1 MSLPRANAVDLAD
14 IPPPLAPFHQ
24 LLQGVPFLF
33 FISGN
38 WKPWT
43 RNKQT
48 LWILQTSPPPPTRSL
63 PPTASRRAVSV
74 LHFWELETM
83 DKKQDPRRSFESPKQ
98 VKGKKKRDL
107 KITCVP
113 IKQPVVNPTPPRNLD
128 SRTFIT
134 IGDKNFEVEADDLVT
149 ISELGRGAYGVVEKV
164 RHAQSG
170 TIMAVKRIRATVN
183 TQEQKRLLM
192 DLDISMRTVDCFYTV
207 TFYGALFREG
217 DVWICM
223 ELMDTS
229 LDKFYKKVLEKMM
242 TIPEDILGKIA
253 VSIVRALEHLHS
265 KLSVIHRDV
274 KPSNVLINKEGHV
287 KMCDFGISGYLVD
300 SVAKTMDAGC
310 KPYMAPERINP
321 ELNQKGYNVK
331 SDVWSLG
338 ITMIEMA
345 ILRFPYESWGTPF
358 QQLKQVVEEPSPQLP
373 ADRFSKEFVDFT
385 AQCLRKNPAERM
397 NYLELMEHPFFT
409 LHNTKETDMASFVT
423 EILGE
428 DS

>member
-1 MSLPRANAVDLAD
+1 
-14 IPPPLAPFHQ
+14 
-24 LLQGVPFLF
+24 
-33 FISGN
+33 
-38 WKPWT
+38 
-43 RNKQT
+43 
-48 LWILQTSPPPPTRSL
+48 
-63 PPTASRRAVSV
+63 
-74 LHFWELETM
+74 M
-83 DKKQDPRRSFESPKQ
+83 DKKQDSKGLEPHKP
-98 VKGKKKRDL
+98 VKSRKKGELR
-107 KITCVP
+107 ITCVP
-113 IKQPVVNPTPPRNLD
+113 IKQPVANTTPPRNLD
-128 SRTFIT
+128 SRAFIT
-134 IGDKNFEVEADDLVT
+134 IGDKNFEVEADDLVA

-164 RHAQSG
+164 RHTQSG

-229 LDKFYKKVLEKMM
+229 LDKFYKKVLEKKK
-242 TIPEDILGKIA
+242 TIPEDILGKMA

-338 ITMIEMA
+338 ITMVTGPCWDRHA
-345 ILRFPYESWGTPF
+345 AGVGLGWGLCWLGSVPAVTSSSWWLHPWVDAHQMG
-358 QQLKQVVEEPSPQLP
+358 LNLEC
-373 ADRFSKEFVDFT
+373 DRSRHE
-385 AQCLRKNPAERM
+385 M
-397 NYLELMEHPFFT
+397 NYPGHRVE
-409 LHNTKETDMASFVT
+409 V
-423 EILGE
+423 
-428 DS
+428 

>member
-1 MSLPRANAVDLAD
+1 MSSSERFSDLPRVTQQGPSPDLKNRSSLSTVPAVPTGPA
-14 IPPPLAPFHQ
+14 PNWVPTNPL
-24 LLQGVPFLF
+24 
-33 FISGN
+33 S
-38 WKPWT
+38 
-43 RNKQT
+43 
-48 LWILQTSPPPPTRSL
+48 ILPL
-63 PPTASRRAVSV
+63 PP
-74 LHFWELETM
+74 
-83 DKKQDPRRSFESPKQ
+83 
-98 VKGKKKRDL
+98 
-107 KITCVP
+107 
-113 IKQPVVNPTPPRNLD
+113 
-128 SRTFIT
+128 
-134 IGDKNFEVEADDLVT
+134 KNFEVEADDLVT

-170 TIMAVKRIRATVN
+170 TIMAVKVSAVPTRLQGLEATGRAAWRRCAGEGCLPPCRGGLSTAAPFPAADSGHREL
-183 TQEQKRLLM
+183 TGAETAAHGPGYQHAHSGLL
-192 DLDISMRTVDCFYTV
+192 LHRHLLR
-207 TFYGALFREG
+207 GALPRGRRVDLHGAHGHVVGQVLPQGAGERHDNPGGHPGG
-217 DVWICM
+217 DRRV
-223 ELMDTS
+223 
-229 LDKFYKKVLEKMM
+229 Y
-242 TIPEDILGKIA
+242 
-253 VSIVRALEHLHS
+253 
-265 KLSVIHRDV
+265 V

-373 ADRFSKEFVDFT
+373 ADRFSPEFVDFT

-397 NYLELMEHPFFT
+397 SYLELMEHPFFT
-409 LHNTKETDMASFVT
+409 LHKTKKPDIAAFVQ

>member
-1 MSLPRANAVDLAD
+1 MSLPKD
-14 IPPPLAPFHQ
+14 
-24 LLQGVPFLF
+24 
-33 FISGN
+33 S
-38 WKPWT
+38 
-43 RNKQT
+43 
-48 LWILQTSPPPPTRSL
+48 
-63 PPTASRRAVSV
+63 
-74 LHFWELETM
+74 
-83 DKKQDPRRSFESPKQ
+83 
-98 VKGKKKRDL
+98 KGSMEKRKVGPKKKRPPIL
-107 KITCVP
+107 QMPTANKQSSVP
-113 IKQPVVNPTPPRNLD
+113 PTPPRNLD

-134 IGDKNFEVEADDLVT
+134 VGEKNFEVEADDLVS
-149 ISELGRGAYGVVEKV
+149 IAELGRGAYGVVEKV
-164 RHAQSG
+164 YHAQSD
-170 TIMAVKRIRATVN
+170 TTMAVKRIRATVN

-229 LDKFYKKVLEKMM
+229 LDKFYKKVLEKKK

-274 KPSNVLINKEGHV
+274 KPSNVLLNKQGHV

-338 ITMIEMA
+338 ITLIEMA

-373 ADRFSKEFVDFT
+373 EDRFSKDFVDFT

-397 NYLELMEHPFFT
+397 SYLELMAHPFFT
-409 LHNTKETDMASFVT
+409 LHDTKETDMVSFIT
-423 EILGE
+423 EILAD

>member
-1 MSLPRANAVDLAD
+1 MSRA
-14 IPPPLAPFHQ
+14 
-24 LLQGVPFLF
+24 
-33 FISGN
+33 
-38 WKPWT
+38 T
-43 RNKQT
+43 
-48 LWILQTSPPPPTRSL
+48 
-63 PPTASRRAVSV
+63 
-74 LHFWELETM
+74 
-83 DKKQDPRRSFESPKQ
+83 
-98 VKGKKKRDL
+98 GKKKKPALRIPDE
-107 KITCVP
+107 VF
-113 IKQPVVNPTPPRNLD
+113 KQKEPNPVPPRNLD

-134 IGDKNFEVEADDLVT
+134 IGDKNFEVQADDLVSL
-149 ISELGRGAYGVVEKV
+149 SELGRGAYGVVERV

-183 TQEQKRLLM
+183 SREQKRLLM
-192 DLDISMRTVDCFYTV
+192 DLDISMRTVDCPYTV

-229 LDKFYKKVLEKMM
+229 LDKFYRKVIEKGKI
-242 TIPEDILGKIA
+242 IPEDILGKIT
-253 VSIVRALEHLHS
+253 VSIVKALEHLHS

-300 SVAKTMDAGC
+300 SVAKTLDAGC

-321 ELNQKGYNVK
+321 ELSQNGYNVK

-338 ITMIEMA
+338 ITLIEMA

-373 ADRFSKEFVDFT
+373 ADRFSKDFVEFT
-385 AQCLRKNPAERM
+385 AHCLKKNPGERL
-397 NYLELMEHPFFT
+397 NYLELMEHQFFKT
-409 LHNTKETDMASFVT
+409 HDAKETDVASFVK
-423 EILGE
+423 EILDDGHN
-428 DS
+428 